1 MDADFKVLEEK
12 LDQLLVHCKN
22 LRAENIELRQ
32 DLAKA
37 REDSKL
43 LRMQMQK
50 ASSKL
55 EALIGQLPE
64 GVL

>member
-1 MDADFKVLEEK
+1 MDADFKVLEQK
-12 LDQLLVHCKN
+12 LDQLLDHCKS

-43 LRMQMQK
+43 LKLQMQK
-50 ASSKL
+50 ATTKL
-55 EALIGQLPE
+55 ETLIGQLPE
-64 GVL
+64 SIL